1 MELYNKIQ
9 ELLKANEKTKQES
22 IALLELATSTL
33 KKQNETQFANK
44 AQQLEAQFKQAIQ
57 DKLEN
62 PQFKLDMQARLETL
76 ANQAVQTIIPQ
87 ISQEARTQIDTQQIT
102 QEVQESLKEAVIAKL
117 SLEDILS
124 PQELKGLLEDI
135 KTQVTQHWQAQEHI
149 LLASLQ
155 AQIQTLLEQEQKG
168 LEQTRTQLEQE
179 ARERVQQSLFSLVK
193 TQVEGLD
200 FSFLKEQH
208 DIFYPAI
215 EKHLKALFFKELE
228 QDFLKRYWE
237 EHLQGWLEQQAQLKR
252 LKEIEFEAQLHLE
265 SLLFSHALK
274 MLQAQE
280 MGLMEMRLKEWQ
292 FANDMALAMKRQ
304 ELIKQGILQEEWLH
318 TKAYKVH

>member
-1 MELYNKIQ
+1 M
-9 ELLKANEKTKQES
+9 
-22 IALLELATSTL
+22 
-33 KKQNETQFANK
+33 
-44 AQQLEAQFKQAIQ
+44 
-57 DKLEN
+57 
-62 PQFKLDMQARLETL
+62 
-76 ANQAVQTIIPQ
+76 
-87 ISQEARTQIDTQQIT
+87 
-102 QEVQESLKEAVIAKL
+102 
-117 SLEDILS
+117 
-124 PQELKGLLEDI
+124 
-135 KTQVTQHWQAQEHI
+135 
-149 LLASLQ
+149 
-155 AQIQTLLEQEQKG
+155 QTLLEQEQKG

-252 LKEIEFEAQLHLE
+252 LKEIEFEAQAHLE
-265 SLLFSHALK
+265 SLLLSNALK
-274 MLQAQE
+274 MLQGYE
-280 MGLMEMRLKEWQ
+280 MGLMDMRLKEWQ
-292 FANDMALAMKRQ
+292 FANDMALALKRQ

>member
-62 PQFKLDMQARLETL
+62 PQFKLDMQMRLETL
-76 ANQAVQTIIPQ
+76 ANQAMQTIIPQ

-124 PQELKGLLEDI
+124 PQELERLLEDI
-135 KTQVTQHWQAQEHI
+135 KTQIKQHRQAQEQI
-149 LLASLQ
+149 LLASFQ
-155 AQIQTLLEQEQKG
+155 AQIQTPLNKEKKGFEQN
-168 LEQTRTQLEQE
+168 RTPL
-179 ARERVQQSLFSLVK
+179 
-193 TQVEGLD
+193 
-200 FSFLKEQH
+200 
-208 DIFYPAI
+208 
-215 EKHLKALFFKELE
+215 
-228 QDFLKRYWE
+228 
-237 EHLQGWLEQQAQLKR
+237 
-252 LKEIEFEAQLHLE
+252 
-265 SLLFSHALK
+265 
-274 MLQAQE
+274 
-280 MGLMEMRLKEWQ
+280 
-292 FANDMALAMKRQ
+292 
-304 ELIKQGILQEEWLH
+304 
-318 TKAYKVH
+318 